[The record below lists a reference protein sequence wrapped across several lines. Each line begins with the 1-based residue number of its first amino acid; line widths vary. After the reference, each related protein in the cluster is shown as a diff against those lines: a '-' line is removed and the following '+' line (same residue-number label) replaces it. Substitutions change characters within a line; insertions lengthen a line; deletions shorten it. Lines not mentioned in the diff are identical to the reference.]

1 MTTVKLSSHARRNYL
16 KLARSD
22 RRLFAR
28 VDRVLEQLRTD
39 ATSGKPL
46 TGPLSGHRSL
56 RVGSLRIVYRF
67 DEARRLIMILDIA
80 QRGDVYR

>member
-1 MTTVKLSSHARRNYL
+1 MTTVRLSTHARKSYL

-22 RRLFAR
+22 RRQFTR
-28 VDRVLEQLRTD
+28 VDRVLGQPRTNPD
-39 ATSGKPL
+39 LGKPL
-46 TGPLSGHRSL
+46 TGPLAGHRSM

-67 DEARRLIMILDIA
+67 DQANDIVLVLDVA